1 MGVCFVRMRVWVIFE
16 ISSAMM
22 IPRAVT
28 TRAVILIERGMVIG
42 GVFVG
47 RT

>member
-1 MGVCFVRMRVWVIFE
+1 MVRVWVIFD
-16 ISSAMM
+16 SSRASM

-28 TRAVILIERGMVIG
+28 TRAVILMCGGMVIG

-47 RT
+47 RM